1 MQTETF
7 GVAGHVE
14 VENPRLDPRHSRGDV
29 DGEDPIHFAQAHDDR
44 TVDRRGPTS
53 ETRSRSTS
61 DERSAMSGALS
72 DDVSNLF
79 GRRRIAHDSRST
91 DQIRCVVVEEMKF
104 VAFHANVVD
113 DATQ

>member
-1 MQTETF
+1 
-7 GVAGHVE
+7 
-14 VENPRLDPRHSRGDV
+14 
-29 DGEDPIHFAQAHDDR
+29 
-44 TVDRRGPTS
+44 
-53 ETRSRSTS
+53 
-61 DERSAMSGALS
+61 MSGALS

-91 DQIRCVVVEEMKF
+91 DQTRCVVVEEMKF